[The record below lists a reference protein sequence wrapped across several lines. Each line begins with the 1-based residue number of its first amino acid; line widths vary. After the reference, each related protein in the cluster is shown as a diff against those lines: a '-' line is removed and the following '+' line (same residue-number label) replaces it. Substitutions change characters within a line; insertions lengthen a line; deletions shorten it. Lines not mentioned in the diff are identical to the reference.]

1 MESATGLTKQ
11 DYQTYFEKAI
21 PYNDYLRNFES
32 EAADSDGPYA
42 QYIPLNF
49 QRSSRIAKT
58 LKLSDDVKKA
68 LQSLDHPLNW
78 LVISEHWCGDAS
90 QILPL
95 IHGIAEASE
104 GKITLRIIYRDA
116 NPELMNAHLTNGSKS
131 IPKLVQLDEH
141 FNLLESW
148 GPRPAEAQ
156 ALVLHL
162 KSNPET
168 AKTYSEAVHTWYAHD
183 KTSATQLELLKLLR

>member
-1 MESATGLTKQ
+1 MEPTTALNNQG
-11 DYQTYFEKAI
+11 YQTYFQKAI
-21 PYNDYLRNFES
+21 PYDVYLRNFES
-32 EAADSDGPYA
+32 ELAGSDSPYA

-58 LKLSDDVKKA
+58 LKLSDDLKKA
-68 LQSLDHPLNW
+68 LQLLDRQLNW

-95 IHGIAEASE
+95 INAIAEASE

-131 IPKLVQLDEH
+131 IPKLIQLDEQ
-141 FNLLESW
+141 FNLLASW
-148 GPRPAEAQ
+148 GPRPTEAQ
-156 ALVLHL
+156 ALVMRL
-162 KSNPET
+162 KSDPET

-183 KTSATQLELLKLLR
+183 KTASTQLELLKLLA

>member
-1 MESATGLTKQ
+1 MEPATGLTKQ
-11 DYQTYFEKAI
+11 EYQTYFEKAI
-21 PYNDYLRNFES
+21 PYDVYLRNFES
-32 EAADSDGPYA
+32 EVAGSDSPYA
-42 QYIPLNF
+42 QYIPQNF

-58 LKLSDDVKKA
+58 LKLSDDIKNA

-95 IHGIAEASE
+95 INAIAEASE
-104 GKITLRIIYRDA
+104 GKITLRVIYRDV

-131 IPKLVQLDEH
+131 IPKLIQLDEH
-141 FNLLESW
+141 FNLLASW

-156 ALVLHL
+156 ALVLRL
-162 KSNPET
+162 KSDPET
-168 AKTYSEAVHTWYAHD
+168 AKNYSEAVHTWYAHD
-183 KTSATQLELLKLLR
+183 KTASTQLELLKLLR